1 MKGCGTTTTDDHEG
15 VAENYVQHESTTMG
29 HRHGQAVEHVN
40 NNSLQSSHL
49 IPKMYDLAK
58 SALVKMANFFLCCS
72 KRKRGYE
79 DDGHVAKEPRMAEE
93 VRQHF
98 AFRKMHLK

>member
-40 NNSLQSSHL
+40 NNSLQSSHP
-49 IPKMYDLAK
+49 IPKMYHLVK
-58 SALVKMANFFLCCS
+58 SALVKMGKKFYVAANGKEDTRMTVMLLKS
-72 KRKRGYE
+72 RGW
-79 DDGHVAKEPRMAEE
+79 R
-93 VRQHF
+93 R
-98 AFRKMHLK
+98 R